1 MNRFNIQKNSLLKR
15 FLYKCSII
23 ILACSHSLSQP
34 LKSFRPFDWV
44 LYKSTGSITS
54 FTEGYS
60 YLYIG
65 TSLGGIKR
73 FNIYGNYFDN
83 PISTAQGLENNEV
96 SAVHFDK
103 KTGFLWASTSG
114 YVQYSFSRE
123 NDWFSKNF
131 QDIGLSKFDK
141 ITKIGSSDS
150 YVWLKARS
158 SYVKLDQSSGTMV
171 GIYPIPDEL
180 SIEWSSGE
188 YRSDQQFD
196 KDFTDFIILDGWI
209 FNGNELIDQN
219 GSRKKITSVF
229 FSQYGN
235 IYLGS
240 ENGVVFYGSETME
253 TFKPVVPDIINEDVL
268 SLYLDNYHLWIGSLN
283 FLKSEGISKI
293 DVKSLE
299 SFPFKFE
306 ETINMEPSPIYS
318 IISSA
323 NEVWVGGEGI
333 ILYYNEKKNFWK
345 TLDQGRG
352 ISDGIVWDMCISD
365 RHLWTATS
373 RGINR
378 IDLATH
384 SINLIGIEEYFRD
397 TQVYSIENINDQ
409 IWIGSRKGL
418 FIYSQDDPKLINA
431 LDLQKKDEL
440 INNFYNFTSIHEND
454 DLVYVAGD
462 MGVARFNTMQNEWEL
477 ISPSVVYGAETVYSM
492 TVNDK
497 FLFLGTRNGLSRI
510 NKSTGLVRE
519 YKYPFIGQ
527 VNDMVLDGNVLWIG
541 SNNGLLKFKWKRD
554 L

>member
-1 MNRFNIQKNSLLKR
+1 LNRFNIQKNSLLKR

-23 ILACSHSLSQP
+23 ILACSYSLSQP

-60 YLYIG
+60 YIYIG
-65 TSLGGIKR
+65 TTLGGIKR

-253 TFKPVVPDIINEDVL
+253 TFKPVIPDIINEDVL
-268 SLYLDNYHLWIGSLN
+268 SLYLDNYHLWVGSLN

-497 FLFLGTRNGLSRI
+497 FLFLGTRNGFSRI

-519 YKYPFIGQ
+519 YTYPFIGQ
-527 VNDMVLDGNVLWIG
+527 VNDMVLDENVLWIG

>member
-23 ILACSHSLSQP
+23 ILACSYSLSQP

-60 YLYIG
+60 YIYIG
-65 TSLGGIKR
+65 TTLGGIKR

-253 TFKPVVPDIINEDVL
+253 TFKPVIPDIINEDVL
-268 SLYLDNYHLWIGSLN
+268 SLYLDNYHLWVGSLN

-497 FLFLGTRNGLSRI
+497 FLFLGTRNGFSRI

-519 YKYPFIGQ
+519 YTYPFIGQ
-527 VNDMVLDGNVLWIG
+527 VNDMVLDENVLWIG

>member
-23 ILACSHSLSQP
+23 ILACSYSLSQP

-60 YLYIG
+60 YIYIG
-65 TSLGGIKR
+65 TTLGGIKR

-268 SLYLDNYHLWIGSLN
+268 SLYLDNYHLWVGSLN

-462 MGVARFNTMQNEWEL
+462 MGVARFDTMQNEWEL

-519 YKYPFIGQ
+519 YTYPFIGQ
-527 VNDMVLDGNVLWIG
+527 VNDMVLDENVLWIG

>member
-23 ILACSHSLSQP
+23 ILACSYSLSQP

-60 YLYIG
+60 YIYIG
-65 TSLGGIKR
+65 TTLGGIKR

-253 TFKPVVPDIINEDVL
+253 TFKPVIPDIINEDVL
-268 SLYLDNYHLWIGSLN
+268 SLYLDNYHLWVGSLN

-519 YKYPFIGQ
+519 YTYPFIGQ
-527 VNDMVLDGNVLWIG
+527 VNDMVLDENVLWIG